1 MLLSLST
8 FFLECQIPVTHDEY
22 SRADNEV
29 SHTRVGMRG
38 LSLMNFANRMGCS
51 PQKRELKPVRAQGRP
66 AARGGPHRRSLK
78 PVRAPGRPAA
88 RGGPTIY
95 ERVVGLVEGA
105 CIVGP
110 PLAGGLPDAV
120 GGLLTRRGWP
130 ADAAW
135 VACRRGVGGLPTR
148 RGWPADAAWVACP
161 TPSVACRR
169 GVGGLRTQ

>member
-66 AARGGPHRRSLK
+66 AARGGPNRR
-78 PVRAPGRPAA
+78 
-88 RGGPTIY
+88 
-95 ERVVGLVEGA
+95 ERVVGLVEGSS
-105 CIVGP
+105 IVGP
-110 PLAGGLPDAV
+110 PLAGGL
-120 GGLLTRRGWP
+120 RRP
-130 ADAAW
+130 
-135 VACRRGVGGLPTR
+135 
-148 RGWPADAAWVACP
+148 
-161 TPSVACRR
+161 
-169 GVGGLRTQ
+169 